1 MKVYCTRP
9 PRHPHEEPHLT
20 EIPEIKL
27 GDSLQCAICGMP
39 LILDGRYVPIKKL
52 GQGGFGY
59 TFLASDLKFGLDS
72 RRAIK
77 QFRSDR
83 FLLDSEKAQAKSA
96 FEQEWRILD
105 RLKHPQIPKVYEPLE
120 VEAPL
125 FHDSYQNT
133 YYYFVQ
139 EYIEG
144 DDLQKILNRRL
155 QNNEFF
161 SEKEVQCILGQIL
174 ALLEYVHQSAII
186 HRDIKPSNIIQTSD
200 GICHLIDF
208 GNIKKVLPVS
218 DSSRYTN
225 SIGTPGFTPPEQ
237 FQGRPEF
244 SSDLY
249 ALAKTCIC
257 LFTGDESSLPPW
269 RSKILVS
276 RSLSMLLTKM
286 TTFDP
291 KGRYR
296 SVMEVQRALKPQKRL
311 WNWISG
317 IAIGI
322 FIAFFAHF
330 VIFRM
335 EKSITVVP
343 NQMQQF
349 YAILDQANQKLL
361 PLTENR
367 YKIFYPPSVDFI
379 KDMVDNIP
387 EGTFE
392 YGGSTTWEPLSG
404 AIDELINK
412 KKEQFKVSRIKKNW
426 SSEKGVKELR
436 KKDAEI
442 SFALSSKPINR
453 CIPQEDDCNIHL
465 MRTIIAETS
474 KVMVVHKDLAIDHI
488 KLDDLE
494 KIRRGKIQYWDDLK
508 DYSGLPHEQI
518 TYYTTDAETY
528 ITKEL
533 KESQLTKVKRVE
545 TNEKQFDGI
554 ANDKGGITVS
564 PVQIAALKCS
574 VKSVPIGKPTNY
586 LEQKC
591 VGGNDRKK
599 VSSEYTKNSGE
610 KLELSILFKDDQKPI
625 NKSPGKAYATILLTK
640 DGQEEMEK
648 EGYLPHGK
656 VCKIFCINL

>member
-20 EIPEIKL
+20 EIPEVKL
-27 GDSLQCAICGMP
+27 GDSLQCAICRMP

-83 FLLDSEKAQAKSA
+83 FLLDGEKAQAKSA

-161 SEKEVQCILGQIL
+161 SEKEVRCILGQIL

-225 SIGTPGFTPPEQ
+225 SIGTPGFTPSEQ

-269 RSKILVS
+269 RSRLLVS

-286 TTFDP
+286 TTPDL

-296 SVMEVQRALKPQKRL
+296 SVMEVQKALKPRRRL

-330 VIFRM
+330 VI
-335 EKSITVVP
+335 
-343 NQMQQF
+343 
-349 YAILDQANQKLL
+349 QKLL
-361 PLTENR
+361 PSTENR
-367 YKIFYPPSVDFI
+367 YKVFYPPSVDFI
-379 KDMVDNIP
+379 KDMVNDIP

-404 AIDELINK
+404 EIDNLIK
-412 KKEQFKVSRIKKNW
+412 ETKEQFKVSRIEESW

-436 KKDAEI
+436 KKDTKI
-442 SFALSSKPINR
+442 SFALSSKPINK
-453 CIPQEDDCNIHL
+453 CVPKEEDCNIHL

-488 KLDDLE
+488 NLNDLQ
-494 KIRRGKIQYWDDLK
+494 KIQRGKIQYWDDLK
-508 DYSGLPHEQI
+508 DYDGLPHEQI

-528 ITKEL
+528 ITNEL
-533 KESQLTKVKRVE
+533 KKSKLIKIKEVK
-545 TNEKQFDGI
+545 TNKEQFDGI
-554 ANDKGGITVS
+554 ANDKGGITIT

-586 LEQKC
+586 LEQEC
-591 VGGNDRKK
+591 VGNKKK
-599 VSSEYTKNSGE
+599 VSSEYIKNSDE
-610 KLELSILFKDDQKPI
+610 KLELSILFKDDQEPI

-640 DGQEEMEK
+640 DSQKIMER
-648 EGYLPHGK
+648 EGYLPHRE
-656 VCKIFCINL
+656 VCKIFCVNL